1 MKIFLT
7 NDDGFQAP
15 GIQALY
21 RELCRSHEVVMVAP
35 DREKSAVSHGIT
47 LHHPVRLHMIA
58 GGDDN
63 GSHGSGGSIG
73 GRIYAVDGTPA
84 DCVKLGL
91 AECFSTPPDLL
102 ISGINPGSNLGV
114 DINYSGTVA
123 AAREGTLNGIP
134 SLAVS
139 MMAGP
144 VMDYDNLSRFIS
156 SLADTLSER
165 GLPQGTFLNINA
177 PDTVFAEI
185 RGVKIT
191 CQAFDN
197 LSRCFEKR
205 KDPKERCYFWY
216 GTQHP
221 VPGTPDTDV
230 HAVSKNYL
238 SITPIRCDLTDYRAM
253 AEMPE
258 FSLH

>member
-15 GIQALY
+15 GIQVLY
-21 RELCRSHEVVMVAP
+21 RELCRRHEVVMVAP

-47 LHHPVRLHMIA
+47 LHHPVRLHKIEGAA
-58 GGDDN
+58 GK
-63 GSHGSGGSIG
+63 S
-73 GRIYAVDGTPA
+73 RIYAVDGTPA

-102 ISGINPGSNLGV
+102 ISGINPGSNLGI

-123 AAREGTLNGIP
+123 AAREGTLNGIT

-139 MMAGP
+139 VKAGP
-144 VMDYDNLSRFIS
+144 VMDYDPLARFIS
-156 SLADTLSER
+156 NLAGTLSER
-165 GLPQGTFLNINA
+165 GLPPGTFLNINA
-177 PDTVFAEI
+177 PDIAFAKI

-216 GTQHP
+216 GTQLP
-221 VPGTPDTDV
+221 VSGAPDTDV
-230 HAVSKNYL
+230 HAISQNYL

-253 AEMPE
+253 AEMPDI
-258 FSLH
+258 SIH